1 MTKKAFNLLFSKRHK
16 SKIVSS
22 KLTVDEIS
30 EMWLAS
36 VKTNRKESTYSKYKY
51 VYEHHIQPNIGT
63 RPLCDISQSDI
74 NTIITEELSNST
86 CKSILCVI
94 NSIIAYYN
102 RQFDMNISNLKYT
115 NQKTRNKP
123 IKILNHT
130 EQCKLLKT
138 LSTGTNKYQIGIYIC
153 LSTGLRLGEV
163 CALKWS
169 DIDLEQGL
177 LHVNRSVSRIPIEE
191 GSTKTKLIEQ
201 SPKTECSKREIPLS
215 NQLCSLLNN
224 QKRKGEYVLKG
235 TGPTDPRTLQYKFK
249 DILTKAGIDDTNFH
263 VLRHTFAT
271 NSISCDTDV
280 KTVSEILGH
289 SDVQVTLNRYVHPS
303 MEVKRAHMNTLA
315 NVYQNML
322 D

>member
-1 MTKKAFNLLFSKRHK
+1 
-16 SKIVSS
+16 
-22 KLTVDEIS
+22 
-30 EMWLAS
+30 MWLAS

>member
-1 MTKKAFNLLFSKRHK
+1 MTKKTFNLLFSKRHK
-16 SKIVSS
+16 SKIVTS

-102 RQFDMNISNLKYT
+102 RQFDMNISNL
-115 NQKTRNKP
+115 
-123 IKILNHT
+123 
-130 EQCKLLKT
+130 
-138 LSTGTNKYQIGIYIC
+138 KYQIGIYIC